1 MDAQEAV
8 AHLRS
13 PATIRERC
21 RRVYEAARSDLL
33 EHFRLVPER
42 LPDAVETVV
51 AEIRKNYPALD
62 IPYHSRWRH
71 FVIDRV
77 DHATPVLRPRVETDA
92 RERLRVQFELAVT
105 SVLLDAGAGA
115 GWCFQNPLDRRS
127 HGRSE
132 GLALASFYLFADG
145 AFSSNPDH
153 PFRADAEGLQ
163 NFSADKLAEGFQVS
177 ADNPLVGLEKRAE
190 LLRKLGEALTTRPS
204 QFGGAPARIG
214 DLADW
219 FWGEATPNDQGTR
232 SLPAAAILRVLLDSF
247 SSIWPSRLEI
257 DGQPLGDVWRYP
269 VVQTN
274 DLTNGLIPF
283 HKLSQWLAYSLVEPL
298 EESGL
303 RIVELDA
310 LTGLPEYRNGGL
322 FVDLGVLEPKH
333 PEVLETVHS
342 VDSEAIVE
350 WRALT
355 VCLLDEIAKGVRA
368 ELGCTPETLPL
379 SRILQGGTWSAGR
392 ALAQA
397 KRPGGAPPI
406 QIESDGTV
414 F

>member
-1 MDAQEAV
+1 M
-8 AHLRS
+8 
-13 PATIRERC
+13 
-21 RRVYEAARSDLL
+21 
-33 EHFRLVPER
+33 
-42 LPDAVETVV
+42 
-51 AEIRKNYPALD
+51 
-62 IPYHSRWRH
+62 
-71 FVIDRV
+71 
-77 DHATPVLRPRVETDA
+77 
-92 RERLRVQFELAVT
+92 
-105 SVLLDAGAGA
+105 
-115 GWCFQNPLDRRS
+115 
-127 HGRSE
+127 
-132 GLALASFYLFADG
+132 
-145 AFSSNPDH
+145 
-153 PFRADAEGLQ
+153 
-163 NFSADKLAEGFQVS
+163 
-177 ADNPLVGLEKRAE
+177 
-190 LLRKLGEALTTRPS
+190 
-204 QFGGAPARIG
+204 
-214 DLADW
+214 
-219 FWGEATPNDQGTR
+219 
-232 SLPAAAILRVLLDSF
+232 
-247 SSIWPSRLEI
+247 
-257 DGQPLGDVWRYP
+257 
-269 VVQTN
+269 VQTN

-342 VDSEAIVE
+342 VDSEVIVE

-397 KRPGGAPPI
+397 KRPGGVPPI